1 MSCGL
6 PTVVVTRLV
15 GDLQPVAKPQILL
28 VKTVFLLMLG
38 LVPGMA
44 LSFLCGGWD
53 LDHLVQR
60 WVLVVS
66 NEYFLLQS
74 GCGALFLAKSSEL
87 ALSTRSSCGGC
98 HRLHP

>member
-15 GDLQPVAKPQILL
+15 GDLLPVAKPQILL

-44 LSFLCGGWD
+44 LSLLDGGWH
-53 LDHLVQR
+53 LGHLVRR
-60 WVLVVS
+60 WALVVS
-66 NEYFLLQS
+66 SEYSLLQS
-74 GCGALFLAKSSEL
+74 DCDALLLAKSSEL
-87 ALSTRSSCGGC
+87 ALSRRFSFG
-98 HRLHP
+98 

>member
-15 GDLQPVAKPQILL
+15 GDPLPVATPQILL

-44 LSFLCGGWD
+44 LSLLDGSWH
-53 LDHLVQR
+53 LDHLVRR

-66 NEYFLLQS
+66 SEYFLL
-74 GCGALFLAKSSEL
+74 
-87 ALSTRSSCGGC
+87 
-98 HRLHP
+98 